1 MSNIASV
8 ASTAQQTAA
17 GGIQN
22 DAANFIL
29 TSLFGPGWENIVTQS
44 GGAVYSS
51 TLFTMFELFN
61 STVLLGVGVLM
72 VWTIVSGVAGAAY
85 EGKNMGDKGVNL
97 WTPTRMAYS
106 IALLAP
112 LPGIGISALQAVVL
126 AMVLSSVNLAN
137 DLLDKTVSVMGGGVV
152 SAGKVS
158 EGQPEAQVRP
168 LTFDMDNN
176 YQEVAKET
184 FKMVFFANASSKT
197 GSVITA
203 SVGSYYEDTA
213 SVFSLGGILAHSA
226 ANSYNQH
233 RMHEW
238 NIKGDTGPVIGNIQ
252 LKCSPEDGGLSE
264 FAICE
269 AKANAFNT
277 MITTLDG
284 LSRTYVNRYIA
295 GTVHP
300 ERSVESCPE
309 IGGTQVTYK
318 ACLGHKIKEAANA
331 YLMSISSSM
340 SVLNN
345 SGSEYQSAWSKN
357 VKGLQE
363 DIRKGGFVLLGS
375 YYWRI
380 TKLNEMINSALKT
393 EIDRKFS
400 LSAAMENA
408 NKSYGPGG
416 AELIGRYQGEITD
429 FEKNYVTSSTNA
441 ALMDSIQNASNS
453 EAADASISK
462 WFQAH
467 YTAAV
472 FGASAATAILGG
484 KEPIA
489 TLQNLGLGVISATDG
504 FIATAALWD
513 ATSKSA
519 KETANGLA
527 SGVESSGLSFL
538 GGGVIARAAAGAVT
552 VASNML
558 TSYLDLFMKFSSILI
573 SSLSIAA
580 FFLAFYLPVLPTILW
595 LLAVMGWLILV
606 IEAMVA
612 APIWAAAHAIPEG
625 EGIAGQHGKQG
636 YMMLLNVLLRPAL
649 MVFGFMIA
657 VALVNSTATL
667 AAYMIGEGVISSKT
681 GLGGHGFGGPFA
693 FLMSLVS
700 SIVLVTV
707 TMIIVIHKTFVL
719 VTWLPENAIKWAGG
733 SGSGLGEEGDERR
746 VAGVFATVGNQSAM
760 TSKTGGGGQTT
771 QPGGDDDGGDDVK
784 ATTAKDTKKE
794 DESKVE
800 GAGPK
805 GQANTN
811 VDKVIK

>member
-1 MSNIASV
+1 MSSIASV
-8 ASTAQQTAA
+8 SATAQQTAA

-22 DAANFIL
+22 DAANFLL

-85 EGKNMGDKGVNL
+85 EGKSMGDKGVNL

-112 LPGIGISALQAVVL
+112 IPGIGISSLQAVVL

-137 DLLDKTVSVMGGGVV
+137 DLLDKTISVMGGGVV
-152 SAGKVS
+152 SAGKVT
-158 EGQPEAQVRP
+158 EGGAGAQVRP

-176 YQEVAKET
+176 YQEVSKEA
-184 FKMVFFANASSKT
+184 FQMVFMANAASKT
-197 GSVITA
+197 GSVITS
-203 SVGSYYEDTA
+203 SVGSYSQDA
-213 SVFSLGGILAHSA
+213 PSSLSLVRTTLLSQ
-226 ANSYNQH
+226 Y

-238 NIKGDTGPVIGNIQ
+238 NISGDSGHVIGNVQ
-252 LKCSPEDGGLSE
+252 LKCSPEDGGLSA
-264 FAICE
+264 FAICQ

-277 MITTLDG
+277 MIKALDG
-284 LSRTYVNRYIA
+284 ISRTYVSRFDS

-300 ERSVESCPE
+300 ETSIESCPE
-309 IGGTQVTYK
+309 IGGVSVPYK
-318 ACLGHKIKEAANA
+318 ACVGHKIKEAANA
-331 YLMSISSSM
+331 YLNSIATSM

-345 SGSEYQSAWSKN
+345 AGGEYQSAWSKN
-357 VKGLQE
+357 VTELQA
-363 DIRKGGFVLLGS
+363 DIKKGGFVLLGS

-380 TKLNEMINSALKT
+380 TKLNQMINSALKT
-393 EIDRKFS
+393 EIERKFS
-400 LSAAMENA
+400 IKAAMSSA
-408 NKSYGPGG
+408 NSSYGSGG
-416 AELIGRYQGEITD
+416 AERVAMFQKENTD
-429 FEKNYVTSSTNA
+429 FERNYVTSSTNA
-441 ALMDSIQNASNS
+441 ALMDSIQNSSNS
-453 EAADASISK
+453 KSADASMGR

-472 FGASAATAILGG
+472 FGSSAATAILGG

-489 TLQNLGLGVISATDG
+489 TLQNLGLGIISATDG
-504 FIATAALWD
+504 FIAIAALWD
-513 ATSKSA
+513 STGKSA
-519 KETANGLA
+519 KETAKGVANATGQTVLGWFG
-527 SGVESSGLSFL
+527 SGV
-538 GGGVIARAAAGAVT
+538 VAQVVAGAVT

-558 TSYLDLFMKFSSILI
+558 SSYLDLFMKFSGILI
-573 SSLSIAA
+573 SSLAVAA

-595 LLAVMGWLILV
+595 LLAIMGWLILV

-612 APIWAAAHAIPEG
+612 APVWAAAHAIPEG

-657 VALVNSTATL
+657 IALVNSTATL

-681 GLGGHGFGGPFA
+681 GLGGHGIGGPFA

-707 TMIIVIHKTFVL
+707 TMIIVIHKTFTL
-719 VTWLPENAIKWAGG
+719 VTWLPENVIKWAGG
-733 SGSGLGEEGDERR
+733 HGSGLGEEGDERR
-746 VAGVFATVGNQSAM
+746 VAGVFATVGNQASMAGKGDKP
-760 TSKTGGGGQTT
+760 SN
-771 QPGGDDDGGDDVK
+771 PGAGDGGDDGAK
-784 ATTAKDTKKE
+784 AKEEGKDDAKQ
-794 DESKVE
+794 VE
-800 GAGPK
+800 EAGPK
-805 GQANTN
+805 MQGNESNDNKT
-811 VDKVIK
+811 I